1 MNKQEEPNSKK
12 PITDADI
19 NMEVARFDQEIANMG
34 VRLANKKAEK
44 ADFLAE
50 VTKMI
55 LASKEQKKKDI
66 EEGKEKET
74 INE

>member
-1 MNKQEEPNSKK
+1 MNKQEEPKK
-12 PITDADI
+12 TPITDADI
-19 NMEVARFDQEIANMG
+19 NMEVARFDQEIANME

-50 VTKMI
+50 VSMMVLK
-55 LASKEQKKKDI
+55 SKQQKKKDI

-74 INE
+74 IKE